1 MSGGKV
7 TEEELRA
14 LAIVNSGVLPMLEVP
29 VHEPSGPLRSLST
42 QEKNTWTRQDRF
54 LRAFAVCRT
63 KSAAARAAGID
74 RNTVIYWERH
84 DTLGFKERFAHADE
98 VFLNSL
104 EDLALNRVR
113 AQKPGDNP
121 TLLIMLLNGNLPDKY
136 RPNSVIPSET
146 MTETLQAMKQATR
159 EFKKFEDGSETNVE
173 TETMVIVKK
182 VIQ

>member
-1 MSGGKV
+1 MGSGKA

-14 LAIVNSGVLPMLEVP
+14 LATGDSSILPMLEVP
-29 VHEPSGPLRSLST
+29 EYEPAGPLRNLSAK
-42 QEKNTWTRQDRF
+42 EKNTWTRQDRF

-63 KSAAARAAGID
+63 KSTAARAAGID

-84 DTLGFKERFAHADE
+84 DTLGFKERLAYADE

-113 AQKPGDNP
+113 AQKPSDNP

-136 RPNSVIPSET
+136 RPNSIAPSET
-146 MTETLQAMKQATR
+146 MTETLQAMKQAVR
-159 EFKKFEDGSETNVE
+159 EHRKLSDGSETE
-173 TETMVIVKK
+173 TITETVVIKK
-182 VIQ
+182 GLQ